1 MPILGQAPR
10 KSKRLKARDCIAS
23 TPAGFCQIININSE
37 GLSFKC
43 VKEWSFSQELSLD
56 LYDTAGLNLEQLQVK
71 KIWEKYSSNLCVP
84 LQFSTIVGVAFN
96 NLSDL
101 QKAQLNSYIRR
112 LEGLLD

>member
-1 MPILGQAPR
+1 MNKESR
-10 KSKRLKARDCIAS
+10 KSKRLPVRDCIAYTS
-23 TPAGFCQIININSE
+23 AGMCQILDLNSE

-43 VKEWSFSQELSLD
+43 FKEWSFSQDLSLD
-56 LYDTAGLNLEQLQVK
+56 IYDTAGLSLEQLQVK
-71 KIWEKYSSNLCVP
+71 KIWEKYSSNLGAP
-84 LQFSTIVGVAFN
+84 SQSSMIVGVAFN